1 MIKHL
6 LFLLLLSLLL
16 YIYTLHGRSVS
27 NHVYTIDPDF
37 KPKVEKLCKNIEHL
51 FQTDSHYNEN
61 MLIEYIQSLKDYD
74 FIHNITVISHDYNIC
89 FTQKQN
95 TFSYSNNINMKDIT
109 PWYKNNIVF
118 SEWSNPVYL
127 EHSVD
132 RGFLLNYTSNVINVI
147 NGHVDAV
154 INISCKSKLRRR
166 NELVLN

>member
-16 YIYTLHGRSVS
+16 YLYTQHGRNIS
-27 NHVYTIDPDF
+27 NNVHIINADF
-37 KPKVEKLCKNIEHL
+37 KSKVERLSKDIDHL
-51 FQTDSHYNEN
+51 FKIDSHYSEN
-61 MLIEYIQSLKDYD
+61 ALIHYIQSLKGYD
-74 FIHNITVISHDYNIC
+74 FIHTITLVTHDYNIC
-89 FTQKQN
+89 FTQKNN
-95 TFSYSNNINMKDIT
+95 TFFYSDNVEIKDIT
-109 PWYKNNIVF
+109 QWYKNNIVF
-118 SEWSNPVYL
+118 SEWSDPVYL

-166 NELVLN
+166 NELILS